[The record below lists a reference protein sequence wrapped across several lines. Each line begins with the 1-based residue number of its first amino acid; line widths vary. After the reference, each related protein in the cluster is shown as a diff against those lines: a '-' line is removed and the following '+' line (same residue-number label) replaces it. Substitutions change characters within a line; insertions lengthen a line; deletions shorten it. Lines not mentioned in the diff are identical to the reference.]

1 MVVVFVA
8 DMEYYQYVNM
18 LELKR
23 IQILDDIDA
32 LIDVI
37 EYQSKK
43 QSLIYNYVILFNSQT
58 DPVIIDLN
66 TNMTYNDIVDI
77 VNETQPIIAIIVEQY
92 PQSSSQQLFF
102 IGMESK
108 DYFNEFM
115 SKFTN
120 LISTLVEEYINRSLS
135 NYSQLHTI

>member
-1 MVVVFVA
+1 MA

-120 LISTLVEEYINRSLS
+120 LISTLVE
-135 NYSQLHTI
+135 

>member
-1 MVVVFVA
+1 MA

>member
-1 MVVVFVA
+1 MVVIFVA

>member
-1 MVVVFVA
+1 MVVIFVA

-120 LISTLVEEYINRSLS
+120 LISTLVE
-135 NYSQLHTI
+135 